1 MRSLKSENGQG
12 LVEYAITLVLV
23 ALLVCV
29 AIGGFY
35 FLIALVTHPL
45 LVWPAIVEWGTNLV
59 AGLKQGDP
67 KAIFIAIVI
76 TLVFLFL
83 FGRRRR

>member
-1 MRSLKSENGQG
+1 MRSLKSESGQG

-35 FLIALVTHPL
+35 FL
-45 LVWPAIVEWGTNLV
+45 AILILIPFWSAIMEWGTNLV
-59 AGLKQGDP
+59 AGLQRGDP
-67 KAIFIAIVI
+67 KAIFIAVVIV
-76 TLVFLFL
+76 LVFLFL
-83 FGRRRR
+83 FGNRRR